1 MKKVN
6 FQKSFITQTRSDASK
21 RPAYNSDLKL
31 ERSESE
37 ALEEQTA
44 LLRIVRF
51 TVNNDSEYVK
61 EQLGPEVVEQVKAK
75 NDGTLGKGKFV
86 HVDYFGDDEFIVEV
100 YKAVRKSETLRK
112 LFEGVYKMMELETS
126 PFAGVFNKIVNDEVD
141 LSTEDGR
148 EEVAED
154 VLNAFIRE
162 AMEGKFGGPKKSNRD
177 FPRGGKI
184 VFGDGDIMEQLFGD
198 EDREPIAE
206 SESDNCKC
214 PACRA
219 RRAAGIPKKD
229 NLGHE

>member
-6 FQKSFITQTRSDASK
+6 FQKSFITETSSDGSK

-31 ERSESE
+31 ETKESE

-112 LFEGVYKMMELETS
+112 LFEGVFKMMELEKS
-126 PFAGVFNKIVNDEVD
+126 PFAGIFNRVVNDEVD
-141 LSTEDGR
+141 FSS
-148 EEVAED
+148 EEERKELADE
-154 VLNAFIRE
+154 VLGVIVKE
-162 AMEGKFGGPKKSNRD
+162 AIKEGFGKRNRPFPK
-177 FPRGGKI
+177 GGKI
-184 VFGDGDIMEQLFGD
+184 LFGDGDIMEQLFGD
-198 EDREPIAE
+198 EDREPIEANE
-206 SESDNCKC
+206 KDNCPC
-214 PACRA
+214 PACVA
-219 RRAAGIPKKD
+219 RRAAGIPKSSK
-229 NLGHE
+229 NGEK